1 MGATLTGSDGF
12 QLDLERAF
20 SAPRDHVYRAWTE
33 REAMERWIRHDG
45 EKNRGPDLKFDLRP
59 SGGFR
64 VEVARESGTYLISS
78 GCSRRSRRPTRWCS
92 AGPASGV
99 LPDPG
104 KVTSEGP
111 TTVTIAFREMGDATA
126 LRLTQGTFPTAAR
139 RDADHAAWDAA
150 FDALARWLGA

>member
-33 REAMERWIRHDG
+33 REAMERWICHDG
-45 EKNRGPDLKFDLRP
+45 EKNRVRILKFDLRP

-64 VEVARESGTYLISS
+64 VEVARESGTYLIFGVFETLAPPDLLVLSWAWE
-78 GCSRRSRRPTRWCS
+78 R
-92 AGPASGV
+92 V

-139 RDADHAAWDAA
+139 RDADHAEWDAA